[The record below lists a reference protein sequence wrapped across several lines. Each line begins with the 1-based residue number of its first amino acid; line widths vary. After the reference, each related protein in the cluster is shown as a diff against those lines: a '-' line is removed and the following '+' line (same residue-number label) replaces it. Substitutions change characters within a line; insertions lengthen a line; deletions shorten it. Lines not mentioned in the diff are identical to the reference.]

1 MRNSEI
7 VARAK
12 NYTKRNFWPAVLITL
27 VVAAIP
33 FFLNLIVGVGG
44 TTLSGLFLGT
54 NQLTTENFFSQ
65 LLGLISFQGIILL
78 ITWIVTSLLVI
89 GQKWAYLEMVDTDR
103 LSLQTVFKSFTNRLG
118 RNIWHNILQGILM
131 FFWMMIGILGLILLG
146 FLGSWLL
153 AEYNG
158 GTLRLY
164 AFVATVFTVL
174 SMLAFVIWTI
184 VIRYWFILSEFILY
198 DSPEMSAY
206 QALKA
211 SRQLMKSNKWRLFT
225 LGIRVYLPLILA
237 VIVMVI
243 MMLILTLIVQ
253 EPALLISV
261 LNLLLALGFFV
272 YSFVINIRWQG
283 ALAVFYRN
291 FK

>member
-33 FFLNLIVGVGG
+33 FLLNFIVGISG
-44 TTLSGLFLGT
+44 TTLSTLFFQP
-54 NQLTTENFFSQ
+54 NQLTTDNIFSQ
-65 LLGLISFQGIILL
+65 LLGLISFQGIILM

-89 GQKWAYLEMVDTDR
+89 GEKWAYLEMVDTDR
-103 LSLQTVFKSFTNRLG
+103 LSLPTVFKSFTNRLG
-118 RNIWHNILQGILM
+118 RNIWHNILQVILM
-131 FFWMMIGILGLILLG
+131 FFWMMLGILGLILLG

-158 GTLRLY
+158 GTLGLY
-164 AFVATVFTVL
+164 ALIGTVFTVL
-174 SMLAFVIWTI
+174 STLAFVIWSI
-184 VIRYWFILSEFILY
+184 VVRYWFILSEFILY
-198 DSPEMSAY
+198 DSPDMSAY

-211 SRQLMKSNKWRLFT
+211 SRHLMKSNKWRLFT
-225 LGIRVYLPLILA
+225 LGVRVYLPLLLA
-237 VIVMVI
+237 FIVMVI
-243 MMLILTLIVQ
+243 LMLVLTLIVQ
-253 EPALLISV
+253 EPALLVSV
-261 LNLLLALGFFV
+261 LYLLLSLGFFV
-272 YSFVINIRWQG
+272 YAFVINIRWQG